1 MRKIAITILIFLGS
15 FSMAS
20 AELGVNIGVSGQMGV
35 FHATGLDK
43 DTDTV
48 GTDTQ
53 KDDATGVIGYTSF
66 FIEKTLGQ
74 YITVGYDYSPNT
86 LSSATANNDKCDNNA
101 VAANVQVPASNGGSC
116 QVAVS
121 VNKVKLDF
129 SDMTQTYVALNVTPN
144 VYLKA
149 GITSM
154 DVATQESLATG
165 ATYKNFT
172 LDGTIMA
179 VGFNKTFD
187 NTMFVRAEGSYS
199 EFDTHSATSGDHK
212 ITIKDFEGVSAK
224 LSIGK
229 SF

>member
-20 AELGVNIGVSGQMGV
+20 AELGVNVGLSGQVGV

-43 DTDTV
+43 DTNTV
-48 GTDTQ
+48 GTETQ
-53 KDDATGVIGYTSF
+53 KDDATGVIGYTSV

-74 YITVGYDYSPNT
+74 YITVGYDYSFET
-86 LSSATANNDKCDNNA
+86 LDSATANNDKCDNDTSG
-101 VAANVQVPASNGGSC
+101 VDEVIPASDGSC
-116 QVAVS
+116 GVAVS
-121 VNKVKLDF
+121 VNKVKLEF
-129 SDMTQTYVALNVTPN
+129 SNMAQTYVAVNVTPN

-154 DVATQESLATG
+154 DVTTNEVLGTG
-165 ATYKNFT
+165 ATYSNFT

-179 VGFNKTFD
+179 VGFSKTFD
-187 NTMFVRAEGSYS
+187 NSMFVRAEGSYT
-199 EFDTHSATSGDHK
+199 EFDNHNATSGDHK
-212 ITIKDFEGVSAK
+212 ISMSNFEGVSGK

>member
-20 AELGVNIGVSGQMGV
+20 AELGVNIGISGQVGV

-43 DTDTV
+43 DTNTV
-48 GTDTQ
+48 GTETQ

-74 YITVGYDYSPNT
+74 YITVGYDYSAET
-86 LSSATANNDKCDNNA
+86 LSSATANNDKCDNDTS
-101 VAANVQVPASNGGSC
+101 AADTVLPATLGSC
-116 QVAVS
+116 GVDVS

-154 DVATQESLATG
+154 DVTTNEVLGTG
-165 ATYKNFT
+165 ATYGNFT

-179 VGFNKTFD
+179 VGFSKTFD
-187 NTMFVRAEGSYS
+187 NSMFVRAEGSYT
-199 EFDTHSATSGDHK
+199 EFDNHNATSGDHK
-212 ITIKDFEGVSAK
+212 ISMSNFEGVSGK

-229 SF
+229 AF

>member
-20 AELGVNIGVSGQMGV
+20 AELGVNIGISGQMGV

-43 DTDTV
+43 DTNTV
-48 GTDTQ
+48 GTETQ

-66 FIEKTLGQ
+66 FIEKTLGDRFT
-74 YITVGYDYSPNT
+74 IGYDYSPST
-86 LSSATANNDKCDNNA
+86 LSSATANNDKCDNATSAANA
-101 VAANVQVPASNGGSC
+101 VIPASNGSC
-116 QVAVS
+116 LATVS
-121 VNKVKLDF
+121 VNKVQLDF
-129 SDMTQTYVALNVTPN
+129 SDMSQTYVALNVTPN

-154 DVATQESLATG
+154 DVATKESLDTG
-165 ATYKNFT
+165 ATYKDFT

-179 VGFNKTFD
+179 IGFNKTFD
-187 NTMFVRAEGSYS
+187 NSMFVRAEGSYS
-199 EFDTHSATSGDHK
+199 EFDSHSATSGDHK
-212 ITIKDFEGVSAK
+212 ITIKDFEGVSGK
-224 LSIGK
+224 ISIGK

>member
-1 MRKIAITILIFLGS
+1 MRKIAMTILIFLGS

-20 AELGVNIGVSGQMGV
+20 AELGVNIGISGQMGV

-43 DTDTV
+43 DTNTV
-48 GTDTQ
+48 GTETQ
-53 KDDATGVIGYTSF
+53 KEDATGVIGYTSF

-74 YITVGYDYSPNT
+74 YITVGYDYSADK
-86 LSSATANNDKCDNNA
+86 LSSETANNAKCDNDTQQS
-101 VAANVQVPASNGGSC
+101 VVLPAQGNGGC
-116 QVAVS
+116 AVGVS
-121 VNKVKLDF
+121 NNKLQIDF
-129 SDMTQTYVALNVTPN
+129 SDMTQTYVAVNVTPN

-154 DVATQESLATG
+154 DVKTNEVLATG
-165 ATYKNFT
+165 AEYKDFS

-179 VGFNKTFD
+179 IGFNRTFD
-187 NTMFVRAEGSYS
+187 NTMFVRAEGSYQ
-199 EFDTHSATSGDHK
+199 EYDNHSATSGDHK
-212 ITIKDFEGVSAK
+212 ISLNNFEGVSAK

>member
-20 AELGVNIGVSGQMGV
+20 AELGVNIGISGQMGV

-43 DTDTV
+43 DTNTV
-48 GTDTQ
+48 GTETQ
-53 KDDATGVIGYTSF
+53 KEDATGVIGYSSF

-74 YITVGYDYSPNT
+74 YLTVGYDYSADT
-86 LSSATANNDKCDNNA
+86 LSSETATNVKCDNDTQRT
-101 VAANVQVPASNGGSC
+101 VRIAAELGSC
-116 QVAVS
+116 GVAES
-121 VNKVKLDF
+121 TNKLQIDF
-129 SDMTQTYVALNVTPN
+129 KDMTQTYVALNITPSLY
-144 VYLKA
+144 VKA
-149 GITSM
+149 GVTSM
-154 DVATQESLATG
+154 DVVTNEVLETG

-179 VGFNKTFD
+179 IGFNRTFD
-187 NTMFVRAEGSYS
+187 NSMFIRAEGSYS
-199 EFDTHSATSGDHK
+199 EYDNHSATSGDHK
-212 ITIKDFEGVSAK
+212 ISLKNFEGVSGK